1 MSLTVED
8 VFTFILNDNIKL
20 KFDKYIN
27 LNVFDSNNQVRSVC
41 IGEIKCLQT
50 DTAAED
56 AMSDS
61 SFPSELSSD
70 INA

>member
-1 MSLTVED
+1 MSLNVED

-50 DTAAED
+50 DIVAED

-70 INA
+70 INV